1 MSVELCY
8 QRQLAHPQ
16 QVNIPAQVC
25 CRPLSRLICA
35 IKRIEIFALSWF
47 KSAFLMSN
55 NQTSLQLTHDLLSDD
70 GQKITFV
77 LSRAAEQC
85 IVAYCP
91 LLNITQLSE
100 LDKFALIAPNK
111 VIPLTHMNDTNQIV
125 DPCSFWSPSSSFAFQ
140 PSFYCSQ
147 QAEYHNALMCEYSHR
162 KNKFE
167 NIREFC
173 VQTVCLGS
181 TIGII

>member
-1 MSVELCY
+1 MSVELWY

-35 IKRIEIFALSWF
+35 LSWF

-55 NQTSLQLTHDLLSDD
+55 NQTSLQLTHELLSDD
-70 GQKITFV
+70 GKKITFV

-100 LDKFALIAPNK
+100 LDQFAMIAPNK
-111 VIPLTHMNDTNQIV
+111 VIPLTHMNDTNQI
-125 DPCSFWSPSSSFAFQ
+125 DPCLFWSPSSSFAFLS
-140 PSFYCSQ
+140 SFYCSQ
-147 QAEYHNALMCEYSHR
+147 QS
-162 KNKFE
+162 
-167 NIREFC
+167 
-173 VQTVCLGS
+173 
-181 TIGII
+181 IIMP